1 MLLGSTSQEVLTQ
14 LRETLDKNLGYGQ
27 VQKISNILNGTQQE
41 NLDIKLTP
49 NQICSFI
56 YAPVVTCDVERSFS
70 RFKIKG

>member
-41 NLDIKLTP
+41 NLELHL
-49 NQICSFI
+49 
-56 YAPVVTCDVERSFS
+56 
-70 RFKIKG
+70 